1 MDLRKEVISIKNE
14 IINLRRMIHMNP
26 ELGFEEYE
34 TSKLIKKFLDKEGIP
49 YETYAETGVC
59 GVIKGNLQINKD
71 RVIGLRADI
80 DALPIE
86 EKNKCNYISSV
97 KGKMHACGHDA
108 HTAILLGVAKILNNN
123 REYFGGTVKL
133 IFEPAEET
141 VGGSKFMIK
150 DGVLKNP
157 DVDIMCGLHVD
168 ENIKCGQIEVKYGS
182 VNAASNPFK
191 IHVKGVGGHGAY
203 PAASVDPIVIAS
215 NIVTSIQNIISREV
229 NPLNSA
235 VITVGSIHG
244 GTAANI
250 IPETVTLTGIIRTL
264 NKKDRELVTR
274 RVKEIANGI
283 GSTLRGK
290 IEVEIE
296 ESYPMLINDKN
307 SVNKLINAAIKIIGK
322 DNVLEQ
328 EYPHMGV
335 ESFAYFANEIPS
347 VFYFLGCR
355 NEEKGIINPAHS
367 SLFNIDEDA
376 LEIGVAIQ
384 CQMVLDYL
392 TN

>member
-215 NIVTSIQNIISREV
+215 NIVTSIQ
-229 NPLNSA
+229 
-235 VITVGSIHG
+235 
-244 GTAANI
+244 
-250 IPETVTLTGIIRTL
+250 
-264 NKKDRELVTR
+264 K
-274 RVKEIANGI
+274 I
-283 GSTLRGK
+283 GR
-290 IEVEIE
+290 
-296 ESYPMLINDKN
+296 
-307 SVNKLINAAIKIIGK
+307 
-322 DNVLEQ
+322 
-328 EYPHMGV
+328 
-335 ESFAYFANEIPS
+335 
-347 VFYFLGCR
+347 
-355 NEEKGIINPAHS
+355 AH
-367 SLFNIDEDA
+367 
-376 LEIGVAIQ
+376 V
-384 CQMVLDYL
+384 
-392 TN
+392 